1 MMQVHFTLGPV
12 QGFVAQARRT
22 RDLWAGSFLL
32 SYLSGQAMRHVLAEG
47 GAIHFPHVHEPDR
60 TITDPLLRAIDTVH
74 REDRCS
80 GGPAVGSLPNR
91 FVAWLPEG
99 ADPAGLGQAVLT
111 AWQKVTDTVWKQYV
125 QPAAHLGRNTEA
137 IWRRQSEGFWDMAW
151 AVGEEPSLL
160 DQRKNWRTH
169 VPTTE
174 PGDKC
179 TLMGNLQ
186 ELSGHIRTSRT
197 GRDQQEEFW
206 RRLCRPLGDLELGE
220 DERLCTISLVK
231 RLFPLVAE
239 EAIRWRVASGYP
251 SYPSTVYLAAVP
263 WLAQQCRDR
272 PAAAAAYGDLAARL
286 LPSAHREPSGRFPVL
301 KTATTD
307 HPAARSLIRLD
318 GNCLFPEALVNPR
331 LWPPGTEAARD
342 ELRVALER
350 LTAGLGPP
358 SPYYAVLL
366 MDGDNMGALLRERSP
381 QQISAGLAA
390 FTERV
395 GPLVEGENGVLVYA
409 GGDDVLALFPLP
421 YALGAAARLRAAY
434 CQALAEHIGGVA
446 AAPTISAAIVYAQYH
461 APLQHVLRWAHE
473 LLDHDAKDDT
483 GRDSLAVGLWQSGG
497 PTLRWA
503 APWPVL
509 VRDQADG
516 STLLHQLARSF
527 AGSGD
532 GGRGYSASF
541 FYKIREQFEL
551 LTDRESGDVLPDLD
565 AVQVLAA
572 EYRRSREPG
581 VDELPAAEVRARIE
595 RLLEVARRY
604 HRPDP
609 RQPHRP
615 VGTFHAAGPLLVKFL
630 AQKGA
635 TE

>member
-1 MMQVHFTLGPV
+1 MQVHFTLGPV

-32 SYLSGQAMRHVLAEG
+32 SYLSGQAMWHVLDQG
-47 GAIHFPHVHEPDR
+47 GSIQFPHVHHPDR
-60 TITDPLLRAIDTVH
+60 TITDPLLSAIDTVH
-74 REDRCS
+74 RAGGCA
-80 GGPAVGSLPNR
+80 GGPTVGSLPNR
-91 FVAWLPEG
+91 FVAWLPDS
-99 ADPAGLGQAVLT
+99 ADPAGLRQAVLA
-111 AWQKVTDTVWKQYV
+111 AWQRVTAAVWKHYV
-125 QPAAHLGRNTEA
+125 QLAARLGRGTEA
-137 IWRRQSEGFWDMAW
+137 IWRRQSEGFWEMAW

-169 VPTTE
+169 VPTIE

-179 TLMGNLQ
+179 ALMGNLQ
-186 ELSGHIRTSRT
+186 ELSGHTRTSGK
-197 GRDQQEEFW
+197 GREQQQEFW
-206 RRLCRPLGDLELGE
+206 GLLRLPLGDLELGE
-220 DERLCTISLVK
+220 NERLCTISLVK
-231 RLFPLVAE
+231 RLFPLVAG
-239 EAIRWRVASGYP
+239 EAIGWQVAS

-272 PAAAAAYGDLAARL
+272 PASAAAYGELAARL
-286 LPSAHREPSGRFPVL
+286 LPGAAREPTGRFAVL
-301 KTATTD
+301 KAATTD
-307 HPAARSLIRLD
+307 HPEARSLIRLD
-318 GNCLFPEALVNPR
+318 GNCLFPEALANPR
-331 LWPPGTEAARD
+331 LWPPDTASARTELQ
-342 ELRVALER
+342 EALER
-350 LTAGLGPP
+350 FTGGPGPP
-358 SPYYAVLL
+358 SPFYAVLL
-366 MDGDNMGALLRERSP
+366 MDGDSTGALLREGRP
-381 QQISAGLAA
+381 EQISAGLAT

-395 GPLVEGENGVLVYA
+395 GPLVESENGVVVYA

-434 CQALAEHIGGVA
+434 CQALVKQTGVPVPA
-446 AAPTISAAIVYAQYH
+446 ISAAIVYAQYH

-473 LLDHDAKDDT
+473 LLDGDAKDQT
-483 GRDSLAVGLWQSGG
+483 GRDALAVGLWQSGG

-509 VRDQADG
+509 VQDQPEG
-516 STLLHQLARSF
+516 RTLLHRLVDDF
-527 AGSGD
+527 AAPGRA
-532 GGRGYSASF
+532 GRGYSARF

-551 LTDRESGDVLPDLD
+551 LTDRESGDILPDLD
-565 AVQVLAA
+565 PVRVLAA

-581 VDELPAAEVRARIE
+581 MDDLPAAEVQARVE
-595 RLLEVARRY
+595 RLLAVARRY

-630 AQKGA
+630 AQKEA